1 MGGLDKINIKL
12 PQQFATSLVEQK
24 DHDTTPRKKTT
35 STTLTNQQV
44 SLSPSSNT
52 TGSNAYTED
61 TSYHQLSNNQEDFQ
75 NFNSNFAIIYEQES
89 KDETDIKV
97 SKKKKDNGWR
107 KRLRSPHK
115 AHKKVNTEDS
125 NLSFSENKNDEIEIP
140 LDTKSKTKSDTNG
153 KEYLDLRNND

>member
-97 SKKKKDNGWR
+97 SKKKMTMAGGNDCALRIKPTR
-107 KRLRSPHK
+107 K
-115 AHKKVNTEDS
+115 
-125 NLSFSENKNDEIEIP
+125 EIQ
-140 LDTKSKTKSDTNG
+140 KTAI
-153 KEYLDLRNND
+153 YLFQKI